1 MTMKTVRQWLK
12 DECEIEMPHGCVNG
26 EWFFK
31 HNLPMV
37 VECCCCW
44 STMSLF
50 SAMID
55 EDGNF
60 YCSSCAGDDDG

>member
-1 MTMKTVRQWLK
+1 MKTARKWLK
-12 DECEIEMPHGCVNG
+12 DEFKIEVPHGTVNG
-26 EWFFK
+26 SWFLK

>member
-1 MTMKTVRQWLK
+1 MKTARKWLE
-12 DECEIEMPHGCVNG
+12 DEFKIEVPHGTVNG
-26 EWFFK
+26 SWFIK
-31 HNLPMV
+31 HDLPMV
-37 VECCCCW
+37 VECCCCC

-55 EDGNF
+55 EDGNI